1 MIKFYYGST
10 GSIELNQLKKAIWF
24 FTDIVPI
31 SVRIKSYIIVI
42 IFFVPLY
49 FFIKKYIEIKKF
61 GQNSF
66 LQAIFLLMCVLLIS
80 GFIFFLYF

>member
-31 SVRIKSYIIVI
+31 SVSFFLPIKSYIIVI
-42 IFFVPLY
+42 IFCT
-49 FFIKKYIEIKKF
+49 
-61 GQNSF
+61 
-66 LQAIFLLMCVLLIS
+66 AIFFYKKI
-80 GFIFFLYF
+80 YRN